1 MELKKEKWL
10 KKDIKEFEEY
20 LKSLQNKE
28 KQKWTQKIVRSNL
41 KVLAI
46 KNPILKQ
53 LANEIYKGNFIVADT
68 SNIKHIDIFDI
79 PIFFS
84 NKSTNFTG

>member
-28 KQKWTQKIVRSNL
+28 KQKWTQNIVRSNL

-46 KNPILKQ
+46 KNPI
-53 LANEIYKGNFIVADT
+53 
-68 SNIKHIDIFDI
+68 
-79 PIFFS
+79 
-84 NKSTNFTG
+84 

>member
-53 LANEIYKGNFIVADT
+53 LANEIYKGN
-68 SNIKHIDIFDI
+68 
-79 PIFFS
+79 
-84 NKSTNFTG
+84 

>member
-28 KQKWTQKIVRSNL
+28 KQKWTQNIVRSNL

-53 LANEIYKGNFIVADT
+53 IANEIYKGNYESFLNVNVNMKCHKNFIVKM
-68 SNIKHIDIFDI
+68 S
-79 PIFFS
+79 
-84 NKSTNFTG
+84 